1 MFVVDASVWVSA
13 LVATDV
19 NHESS
24 RRWLLQAGDAGKPV
38 VAPSLLLAEV
48 AGAVARR
55 TGAPTLGLRA
65 IGLVQR
71 LPVSRIVPVDSELAQ
86 AGAGMAAKAR
96 LRGADA
102 IYVALAS
109 RLSIP
114 LVTWDLEQR
123 QRGAANAVVLSPPE
137 AIAL

>member
-19 NHESS
+19 NHEASHQ
-24 RRWLLQAGDAGKPV
+24 WLLQATSDGQLV
-38 VAPSLLLAEV
+38 IAPALLLPEL

-55 TGAPTLGLRA
+55 TGVPTLGLRA
-65 IGLVQR
+65 VGLVQR
-71 LPVSRIVPVDSELAQ
+71 LPASRIVPIDFGLAQ
-86 AGAGMAAKAR
+86 LGVWMAAEAR

-102 IYVALAS
+102 IYVALAN
-109 RLSIP
+109 RLGIP

-123 QRGAANAVVLSPPE
+123 HRGAVSAVVLSPHE
-137 AIAL
+137 AVAA

>member
-13 LVATDV
+13 LVAADV
-19 NHESS
+19 NHEPS
-24 RRWLLQAGDAGKPV
+24 RQWLLQAADAGKPV
-38 VAPSLLLAEV
+38 VAPALLLAEV

-55 TGAPTLGLRA
+55 TRIPALGLRA
-65 IGLVQR
+65 VGLVQR

-86 AGAGMAAKAR
+86 LGAGMAAEAR

-102 IYVALAS
+102 IYVALAN
-109 RLSIP
+109 RLAIP

-123 QRGAANAVVLSPPE
+123 QRGAVSAVVLSPPE
-137 AIAL
+137 AVAR